1 MESNIRAAITGGTGF
16 LGAALANGILDR
28 GGEVAVLARK
38 DSPHRWRLPARPG
51 LVVLEADLERL
62 GEAAPGLRHFGPE
75 VFFHLGWIGVGNR
88 FRNDPVQVRNIL
100 ATADAV
106 RLAAE
111 CGCRRWVGTGSLAEY
126 GPLNRR
132 ISEADPMEPTTLYGA
147 CKVAA
152 WALARV
158 LGAQAGLETVWARVF
173 STYGPGDDEGWMLTK
188 VIGQLLA
195 GERPSLTAGA
205 QAWDYLHVADA
216 AEALLRLGT
225 APRVAGAYNLGSG
238 QARTIRAIVEM
249 TRDLID
255 PRLPLGFGE
264 VPYRPDQ
271 VMHLEADISRL
282 RQDTGW
288 SPAVGLEAG
297 IAGLIQGLR
306 EPGKPNS

>member
-1 MESNIRAAITGGTGF
+1 
-16 LGAALANGILDR
+16 
-28 GGEVAVLARK
+28 
-38 DSPHRWRLPARPG
+38 
-51 LVVLEADLERL
+51 
-62 GEAAPGLRHFGPE
+62 
-75 VFFHLGWIGVGNR
+75 
-88 FRNDPVQVRNIL
+88 
-100 ATADAV
+100 
-106 RLAAE
+106 
-111 CGCRRWVGTGSLAEY
+111 
-126 GPLNRR
+126 
-132 ISEADPMEPTTLYGA
+132 
-147 CKVAA
+147 
-152 WALARV
+152 
-158 LGAQAGLETVWARVF
+158 
-173 STYGPGDDEGWMLTK
+173 MLTK